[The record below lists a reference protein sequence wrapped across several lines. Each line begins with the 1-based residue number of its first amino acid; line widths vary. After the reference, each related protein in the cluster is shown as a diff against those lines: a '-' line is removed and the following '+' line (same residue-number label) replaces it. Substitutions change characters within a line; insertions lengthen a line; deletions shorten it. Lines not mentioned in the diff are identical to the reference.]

1 MESVFANFW
10 IRFELSISMCKTKAD
25 SVRNVARVEVAAAK
39 RAALY
44 ECDLIFFIAREIACN
59 SGASRTATNNDIVEI
74 VFFAH
79 PIFYLYII
87 VSYFS

>member
-1 MESVFANFW
+1 MEVVFANFW
-10 IRFELSISMCKTKAD
+10 IRFELPISMCKTKAD

-59 SGASRTATNNDIVEI
+59 SGASRTATNHDRVEI

-79 PIFYLYII
+79 PIFCLYII